1 MYEMIKK
8 NRDTHPS
15 VLKVSQELDM
25 KIFSL
30 QKMVLL
36 KLV

>member
-1 MYEMIKK
+1 MIKK
-8 NRDTHPS
+8 NRVTHPS
-15 VLKVSQELDM
+15 VLKVSQELDLN
-25 KIFSL
+25 IFSL